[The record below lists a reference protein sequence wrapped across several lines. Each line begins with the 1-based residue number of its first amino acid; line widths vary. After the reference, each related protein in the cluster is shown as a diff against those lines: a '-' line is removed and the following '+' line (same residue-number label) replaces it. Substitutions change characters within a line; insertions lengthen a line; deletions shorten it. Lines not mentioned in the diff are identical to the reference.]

1 MKPTEAQFVEYVEIR
16 DSGVTNMFDI
26 MMVVS
31 LSETGLTKDIC
42 LYIMKHFLELAE
54 EYEVDI

>member
-16 DSGVTNMFDI
+16 DSGVTNMWDV

-31 LSETGLTKDIC
+31 LSKTGLTKDIC

>member
-16 DSGVTNMFDI
+16 DSGITNMWDVMF
-26 MMVVS
+26 VVS
-31 LSETGLTKDIC
+31 LSKTGLTKDIC
-42 LYIMKHFLELAE
+42 LYIMEHFLELAE